1 VRITIN
7 SDDVEQQL
15 PSQNNTILRFSPDLD
30 FLNGRYVGLRFE
42 DVGIA
47 QGAPILHA
55 HIQFTTA
62 PGSTQGPLT
71 VSIKGEAVDFA
82 QDFDTA
88 PGSLGAL
95 FANQSTTAAVDW
107 SPPNW
112 NTVGE
117 AGPDQLTPDLA
128 PILQEIVNRPGWVEG
143 NPLALLIAG
152 TAGSALRKAYSFDGL
167 PEAAAVLS
175 IDYLEA
181 NPSLVSLRNLQV
193 CVPQALNANEG
204 GSGFTDPDL
213 VNDCTMR
220 VQQTLSD
227 LALACHYPSMCTCSV
242 VDNSQQ
248 WSQTCDNNGGVCAP
262 SPVDCKDFQKAT
274 NFPGDDPVCTANSP
288 LAADIFGHR
297 STCVVTG
304 TAHVAVGDDAE
315 SSHAAGIVQFDGRT
329 CPGASCAV
337 GMDYRLSI
345 DPVTFGNFFD
355 SETFSDLGGVGET
368 LSDAVVSPTGD
379 GSFAPTTAAVSAQ
392 GRRGGGSPKGLAA
405 TNDNSVGVNVG
416 WGNAAPTCSLTGA
429 LLGNV
434 DPEASAC
441 DEGPDAGKPCHSDED
456 CAQVDSCS
464 DGVCNCVKLGTQNL
478 SLSLDLTGTL
488 INQPP
493 TANAGP
499 DQSVECTRAAL
510 TNIVLDA
517 TRSSDPDGNIAV
529 YSWLRG
535 DLDGPEVGFDPMSK
549 VEQALGAQTYVLR
562 VIDALGQADEVTTL
576 VDVVDTTPPVLT
588 CSVATSVINQTN
600 HNLINVGLSST
611 ANDQCE
617 GALPVTV
624 NVFGNEDDEENGGD
638 GHFSP
643 DATDIAPG
651 TLRLRA
657 ERSGNGNGRVYLII
671 PEATDSSGN
680 RGFSCCTVTV
690 PVSASKAAQTSAVQ
704 QAAAAQAFCL
714 ANNGTAP
721 AAYFVI
727 GDGAVLGPK
736 Q

>member
-1 VRITIN
+1 
-7 SDDVEQQL
+7 
-15 PSQNNTILRFSPDLD
+15 
-30 FLNGRYVGLRFE
+30 VGLRFE
-42 DVGIA
+42 DVGIPQGSVIVHA
-47 QGAPILHA
+47 Q
-55 HIQFTTA
+55 IQFTTA
-62 PGSTQGPLT
+62 PGSTPGALT
-71 VSIKGEAVDFA
+71 VRIKGEAVDVA
-82 QDFDTA
+82 PVFDTT

-95 FANQSTTAAVDW
+95 YANQSTTAAVDW
-107 SPPNW
+107 SPPDW
-112 NTVGE
+112 NTVGV

-128 PILQEIVNRPGWVEG
+128 PILQEIVNRPGWAES

-152 TAGSALRKAYSFDGL
+152 TAGSALRKAYSVDGL
-167 PEAAAVLS
+167 PEAAAVLA
-175 IDYLEA
+175 IDYLDA
-181 NPSLVSLRNLQV
+181 SLVSLRNLQV

-220 VQQTLSD
+220 VQHTLSD
-227 LALACHYPSMCTCSV
+227 LAFFCHYPSQCTCSV
-242 VDNSQQ
+242 VDGSQL
-248 WSQTCDNNGGVCAP
+248 WSQTCDDNGGVCAANP
-262 SPVDCKDFQKAT
+262 AFDCKDFHDAT

-297 STCVVTG
+297 STCAVTG

-315 SSHAAGIVQFDGRT
+315 SSHAAGIVQFNGSP
-329 CPGASCAV
+329 CPGIGCAV

-345 DPVTFGNFFD
+345 DPVTFGNFFE
-355 SETFSDLGGVGET
+355 SETFSDLGGVGES
-368 LSDAVVSPTGD
+368 LSAAVVSPAGD
-379 GSFAPTTAAVSAQ
+379 GSFAPTTAAVSAG
-392 GRRGGGSPKGLAA
+392 GRRGGGNRKGLAT
-405 TNDNSVGVNVG
+405 TNDNSVDVNVG
-416 WGNAAPTCSLTGA
+416 WGNAAPTCSLHGA

-434 DPEASAC
+434 DPEASEC
-441 DEGPDAGKPCHSDED
+441 DEGPDAGNPCHSDED
-456 CAQVDSCS
+456 CTQVDSCS

-493 TANAGP
+493 AANAGP

-510 TNIVLDA
+510 TDVVLDA

-535 DLDGPEVGFDPMSK
+535 DLDGPEVGFDPESK

-600 HNLINVGLSST
+600 HDLVNVGLSST

-624 NVFGNEDDEENGGD
+624 NVFGNEDDEQSGD

-643 DATDIAPG
+643 DAKDIAPT

-690 PVSASKAAQTSAVQ
+690 PLSAATAAQTSAAQ

-714 ANNGTAP
+714 ANDGTAP
-721 AAYFVI
+721 ASYFAI
-727 GDGAVLGPK
+727 GDGPVLGPK